1 MMTTLAGG
9 VALGAGTLQG
19 TVSRSL
25 EPIGQNIRTALTD
38 AGGAAL
44 PALDTSNVTSS
55 LKAIQSM
62 TSRSLPIQTPE
73 VPMPDGTTG
82 TEGQQER
89 ARQASD
95 TAAQPRYWTLHIANI
110 TLPNVKDA
118 NSFYDEL
125 RQAATEYGEGLA

>member
-1 MMTTLAGG
+1 MGHG
-9 VALGAGTLQG
+9 
-19 TVSRSL
+19 
-25 EPIGQNIRTALTD
+25 
-38 AGGAAL
+38 
-44 PALDTSNVTSS
+44 
-55 LKAIQSM
+55 M

-89 ARQASD
+89 ARQAGD